1 MEIQGKH
8 LTMKVINHLNI
19 FPRTRVDSPSLGV
32 FKSRLGG
39 LSQKSYWRG
48 AGLAGWSSVACGTEE
63 VQAGDHKAL
72 SGLGSYDSINLL
84 FDSAPDGTVLSQQ
97 SLKIKPTFFSLP
109 LLLAGVIC
117 SAEFMVGSPDA
128 LKFTCSI
135 TEFSGLRLS
144 WLILHREP
152 HHLSLQDL

>member
-1 MEIQGKH
+1 
-8 LTMKVINHLNI
+8 MKVINYRNI
-19 FPRTRVDSPSLGV
+19 FPRAKVDSPSLGI

-39 LSQKSYWRG
+39 FSQKSYWLD
-48 AGLAGWSSVACGTEE
+48 AGLAGWSSMACGMEE

-97 SLKIKPTFFSLP
+97 SLNIKPTFFSLP

-117 SAEFMVGSPDA
+117 SAEFMVGSPNA
-128 LKFTCSI
+128 LKFTCSV
-135 TEFSGLRLS
+135 TEFSGLRLN
-144 WLILHREP
+144 WLILHRES
-152 HHLSLQDL
+152 HSLSLQGL